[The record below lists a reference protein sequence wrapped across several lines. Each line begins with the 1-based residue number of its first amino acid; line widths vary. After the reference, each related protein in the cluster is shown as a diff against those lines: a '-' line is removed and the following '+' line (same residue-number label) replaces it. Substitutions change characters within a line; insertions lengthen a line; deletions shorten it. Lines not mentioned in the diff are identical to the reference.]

1 MVGLRLKLK
10 NFRAIADADI
20 ELADLTVLTGV
31 NASGKSTIARLFHN
45 VIETNR
51 SYTLWGGRAAFSGVF
66 LEVVEPLF
74 TLFDDLHYS
83 TQDLRKVVHN
93 FFKVDVDI
101 LNDLIIPF
109 QDRVKDV
116 FSKMEQDGVER
127 IDERLWNAF
136 KRALPD
142 VGEDSSVKTLKGW
155 LEQRFDDVTRIYNE
169 YCDRKGDAWPFVF
182 MSNLSELSMP
192 KSDEVSASLIEILD
206 GETCIFDS
214 QKISQ
219 RFPQVYSPKKSL
231 YIEKPS
237 STLPKV
243 KGGKLLLGEDLYNL
257 HDETVELLKGSPEE
271 IRRMGDNK
279 ISFLCDGSFEAPLDK
294 SLVRGGEW
302 VYKRSDGRNFQL
314 KECAEGIKS
323 LATVQILENYG
334 LLDSNTLLIIDEPEV
349 HLHPQWIVECA
360 NTLVDLVKEKRVRVL
375 VTSHSPYLVQA
386 LQQKAYK
393 RLEQGQCCFY
403 LAEKEGS
410 FTYSYQR
417 LGMNIAP
424 IFRTFNV
431 ALDQIAR
438 FSK

>member
-1 MVGLRLKLK
+1 MTGLRIKIK
-10 NFRAIADADI
+10 KFRAIEEADI

-45 VIETNR
+45 VVETNR
-51 SYTLWGGRAAFSGVF
+51 SYTLWGGRVAFSGVF
-66 LEVVEPLF
+66 FEVLEPLF
-74 TLFDDLHYS
+74 NLFDDLHYS
-83 TQDLRKVVHN
+83 TRDLRVVVRK
-93 FFKVDVDI
+93 FFNADVDL

-109 QDRVKDV
+109 QSCVKDV
-116 FSKMEQDGVER
+116 LLKMEQSGVEK
-127 IDERLWNAF
+127 IDERLWSAF
-136 KRALPD
+136 KRAIPD
-142 VGEDSSVKTLKGW
+142 VGEDSSVKALEGW
-155 LEQRFDDVTRIYNE
+155 LEQRFDDVMRINNE
-169 YCDRKGDAWPFVF
+169 YCERKGDAWPFVF
-182 MSNLSELSMP
+182 MSNLSEFQMQ
-192 KSDEVSASLIEILD
+192 KVDEVSASLVKILD
-206 GETCIFDS
+206 GATCVFES
-214 QKISQ
+214 QKMSQ
-219 RFPQVYSPKKSL
+219 PFPKIYSPKKSL

-237 STLPKV
+237 STLPNV
-243 KGGKLLLGEDLYNL
+243 KDGKMFLGREVYNL

-279 ISFLCDGSFEAPLDK
+279 KSFLCDGSFEAPLDN

-302 VYKRSDGRNFQL
+302 IYKRSDGRNFQL

-360 NTLVDLVKEKRVRVL
+360 NTLIDLVKEKRVRVL

-393 RLEQGQCCFY
+393 KLEQGQCCFY
-403 LAEKEGS
+403 LAEKDGD
-410 FTYSYQR
+410 FTYSYHR

-431 ALDQIAR
+431 ALDQIAEI
-438 FSK
+438 SE